1 MEPAPLDDTHKPKSL
16 IYSKSVELERQHYVE
31 HMLLLTFSCFSPWSS
46 HKRKAVPRKI
56 VKDDPAKEDTVKE
69 EMDL

>member
-1 MEPAPLDDTHKPKSL
+1 MLNICCYLPFHTSL
-16 IYSKSVELERQHYVE
+16 LSASPPE
-31 HMLLLTFSCFSPWSS
+31 HRSS

-69 EMDL
+69 EKDL